1 MNQSHEKRQ
10 PMKSNHDTT
19 LILDSHGKNMNSVS
33 YWQFKL
39 QFRSDILGWPQ
50 NALGVHGFGGQLVI
64 WSEFR

>member
-1 MNQSHEKRQ
+1 
-10 PMKSNHDTT
+10 MKSNHDTT

-64 WSEFR
+64 

>member
-1 MNQSHEKRQ
+1 MVQSQEKRQ

-19 LILDSHGKNMNSVS
+19 LILDSHCENVNSVS
-33 YWQFKL
+33 CWQFKL
-39 QFRSDILGWPQ
+39 QFRSDVLSWPQ